1 LVTPDERL
9 DRYARLAVEVAVN
22 LQPGQFL
29 RVSAEPEHL
38 PLVRAIGRVA
48 YENGARYVETHYRDM
63 HLRRS
68 RVQHAPEDSLEW
80 SPPWTLALLDHM
92 IDTRGATI
100 AITGEAEPELLA
112 DLDQRRAQR
121 TRARLAA
128 EKLLDAENRRL
139 IQWTIVGYPNE
150 GWASAVFGEPDVER
164 LWEAVIAATRLDE
177 PDPVAAWR
185 AHIDRLRERA
195 ALLDE
200 RRFDAIH
207 FVGPRTDLVVG
218 LSERHRW
225 LTAAEDTIDG
235 VPHLVNVP
243 TEEVYT
249 TPDRRR
255 TEGTVRSTFPLAL
268 GGSIVRGLE
277 VRFSGGKA
285 VEVRAET
292 GEDAVREEMATDDGA
307 TFLGE
312 VALVDGDSRV
322 RQTGIVFLDTLFDEN
337 AACHIAWGQGIP
349 VALDGGETM
358 SAEELDA
365 LGYNDSIVH
374 TDFMIGGPDVSV
386 FGVEAGGAEVAII
399 ADDRWALA

>member
-1 LVTPDERL
+1 MTPDERL

-29 RVSAEPEHL
+29 RISAEPEHL

-48 YENGARYVETHYRDM
+48 YERGARYVETHYRDM
-63 HLRRS
+63 HLRRA
-68 RVQHAPEDSLEW
+68 RIEHAPEDTLEW
-80 SPPWTLALLDHM
+80 SPPWTLSLLDHM

-139 IQWTIVGYPNE
+139 IQWTIVGYPND
-150 GWASAVFGEPDVER
+150 GWATAV
-164 LWEAVIAATRLDE
+164 
-177 PDPVAAWR
+177 
-185 AHIDRLRERA
+185 
-195 ALLDE
+195 LDE
-200 RRFDAIH
+200 RRFGAIR
-207 FVGPRTDLVVG
+207 FVGPGTDLTVG
-218 LSERHRW
+218 LHERHRW
-225 LTAAEDTIDG
+225 LTAAEETVDG

-255 TEGTVRSTFPLAL
+255 TQGTVRSTFPLAL

-277 VRFSGGKA
+277 LRFSGGKA

-307 TFLGE
+307 RFLGE

-322 RQTGIVFLDTLFDEN
+322 RRTGVVFLDTLFDEN

-349 VALDGGETM
+349 IALDGGDELTP
-358 SAEELDA
+358 EELDA

-374 TDFMIGGPDVSV
+374 TDFMIGGPDVRV
-386 FGVEAGGAEVAII
+386 LGVERGGAEVPII
-399 ADDRWALA
+399 EDDRWALS

>member
-1 LVTPDERL
+1 MTPDERL

-29 RVSAEPEHL
+29 RISAEPEHL

-48 YENGARYVETHYRDM
+48 YERGARYVETHYRDM
-63 HLRRS
+63 HLRRA
-68 RVQHAPEDSLEW
+68 RIEHAPEDTLEW
-80 SPPWTLALLDHM
+80 SPPWTLSLLDHM

-139 IQWTIVGYPNE
+139 IQWTIVGYPND
-150 GWASAVFGEPDVER
+150 GWATAVFGEPDVER
-164 LWEAVIAATRLDE
+164 LWDAVITATRLDE
-177 PDPVAAWR
+177 PDPVGAWR
-185 AHIDRLRERA
+185 AHIERLRERA
-195 ALLDE
+195 AALDE
-200 RRFDAIH
+200 RRFGAIR
-207 FVGPRTDLVVG
+207 FVGPGTDLTVG
-218 LSERHRW
+218 LHERHRW
-225 LTAAEDTIDG
+225 LTAAEETVDG

-277 VRFSGGKA
+277 LRFSGGKA
-285 VEVRAET
+285 VGVRAET

-307 TFLGE
+307 RFLGE

-322 RQTGIVFLDTLFDEN
+322 RRTGVVFLDTLFDEN

-349 VALDGGETM
+349 IALDGGDELTP
-358 SAEELDA
+358 EELDA

-374 TDFMIGGPDVSV
+374 TDFMIGGPDVTAL
-386 FGVEAGGAEVAII
+386 GVERGGAEVPII
-399 ADDRWALA
+399 EDDLWALA